1 MEALIEPVLR
11 WSLHAIPTG
20 EFNHP
25 MLIRPRY
32 LRRYRQIVEI
42 LADYGFGAVLAQM
55 GLSDRFNI
63 PRWWRR
69 RRDIPGDEMTNPRR
83 LRRALE
89 DLGPT
94 FIKFGQILS
103 TRSDIMP
110 PEYLEE
116 LSYLQD
122 EVPPVS
128 WEEAREV
135 VETELGVPI
144 EDLFTHVDPVPIA
157 SASLAQV
164 HVARLAGGEEVVVK
178 IQRPNIEKTVNLD
191 LDIIY
196 DLAHTAQ
203 NRISAASR
211 LEVGDIAEEFA
222 SALRTEMDFRREAWN
237 ADRFRK
243 NFEGE
248 AHLYVPRIFWDY
260 STRRLLVMERIQ
272 GIKIDNLEALREAGY
287 SPHRLSSYAADF
299 ALKEVLIDG
308 FFHADPHPGNLLI
321 MPGEVIGVLD
331 FGTVGRLDEKDRS
344 NLARLFIAAVQLDV
358 EAIVDQLMRMGVAD
372 YRVDRAG
379 LERDLKRILTRYYGL
394 PIYEIDAQEISKA
407 VQPILYEYQLNIP
420 TDYYLLMK
428 TVIMLQ
434 GVGLRLDPDFDI
446 FEAAGPYIGKLFRRM
461 WLPASWG
468 PEVIRMAL
476 DWKDFAAILPRKSS
490 RILDQVERGQ
500 LVVQAELPQLE
511 ATINMIDRLINR
523 IIFSVLVAALVVAL
537 ALLLPRLDYTW
548 PWGFL
553 TWVILIGFFALLFL
567 AIRLAWSVFRSGRS
581 KFE

>member
-1 MEALIEPVLR
+1 
-11 WSLHAIPTG
+11 
-20 EFNHP
+20 

-55 GLSDRFNI
+55 RLSDRLNI
-63 PRWWRR
+63 PRRWRR
-69 RRDIPGDEMTNPRR
+69 RRDIPGDAMTNPRR
-83 LRRALE
+83 LRRAME

-128 WEEAREV
+128 WEQAREV
-135 VETELGVPI
+135 VETELGAPI
-144 EDLFTHVDPVPIA
+144 EDLFAQVDPVPIA

-164 HVARLAGGEEVVVK
+164 HVARLVGGEEVVVK

-196 DLAHTAQ
+196 DLAQTAQ
-203 NRISAASR
+203 QRIGAASR
-211 LEVGDIAEEFA
+211 FEVGDLAEEFA

-243 NFEGE
+243 NFEDE
-248 AHLYVPRIFWDY
+248 NRLSVPKIYWDY
-260 STRRLLVMERIQ
+260 STKRLLVMERLK
-272 GIKIDNLEALREAGY
+272 GIKIDNLEALKAAGY
-287 SPHRLSSYAADF
+287 SPQRLSRYAADF

-308 FFHADPHPGNLLI
+308 FFHADPHPGNMLI
-321 MPGEVIGVLD
+321 LPGEVIGLLD
-331 FGTVGRLDEKDRS
+331 FGTVGRLDDKDRA
-344 NLARLFIAAVQLDV
+344 NLARLFISAVQLDA
-358 EAIVDQLMRMGVAD
+358 EAIVDQLQRMGVAD
-372 YRVDRAG
+372 YKVDRIG

-394 PIYEIDAQEISKA
+394 PIYEIDAKEISKA
-407 VQPILYEYQLNIP
+407 VQPILYEYKLSIP

-428 TVIMLQ
+428 TVVMMQ

-446 FEAAGPYIGKLFRRM
+446 FETAQPYMGKLFRRM
-461 WLPASWG
+461 WLPSSWG
-468 PEVIRMAL
+468 PELVQMAL
-476 DWKDFAAILPRKSS
+476 DWKDFATILPRKTS
-490 RILDQVERGQ
+490 RILEQVERGQ
-500 LVVQAELPQLE
+500 LTVQAELPQLE
-511 ATINMIDRLINR
+511 STINTIDRLINR
-523 IIFSVLVAALVVAL
+523 IIFSVLVAALLVAL
-537 ALLLPRLDYTW
+537 ALLLPRLDYAW
-548 PWGFL
+548 PWGL
-553 TWVILIGFFALLFL
+553 VTWIIVMGFFVLLFL
-567 AIRLAWSVFRSGRS
+567 AVRLAWSVFRSGRS
-581 KFE
+581 KFD